1 MVGTC
6 GKCSRR
12 IYRVLDEW
20 YDLMGSTAWV
30 GEGTCD
36 EGEERGAVILRD
48 RQRRHRE
55 GDAEQVDELESF
67 QRETF

>member
-12 IYRVLDEW
+12 IYRVLDEC
-20 YDLMGSTAWV
+20 YDLMGSTAWTD
-30 GEGTCD
+30 GETCD
-36 EGEERGAVILRD
+36 EGEERGAVIPRD
-48 RQRRHRE
+48 RQRYHRE